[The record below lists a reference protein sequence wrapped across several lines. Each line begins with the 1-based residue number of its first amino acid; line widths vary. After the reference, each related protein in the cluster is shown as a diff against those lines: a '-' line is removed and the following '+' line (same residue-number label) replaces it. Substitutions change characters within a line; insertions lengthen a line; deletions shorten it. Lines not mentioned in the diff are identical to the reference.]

1 MGESV
6 EVATEEAMRELGA
19 RLAPTWSAGD
29 VVLLEGPLGV
39 GKTTLVRGIIATLG
53 WQEPV
58 RSPSYNLLHVY
69 KTDPPVVHADLYRLK
84 DASGLGLEDYM
95 DTHLVL
101 IEWPD
106 RMAPMDRTWLITIEF
121 AGDGRRVHIR
131 KP

>member
-39 GKTTLVRGIIATLG
+39 GKTTLVRGIIAALG
-53 WQEPV
+53 WPEPV

-69 KTDPPVVHADLYRLK
+69 KTNPPVVHADLYRLT
-84 DASGLGLEDYM
+84 DASGLGLEDYL

-106 RMAPMDRTWLITIEF
+106 RMAPMDRAWLITIEF
-121 AGDGRRVHIR
+121 SGDGRRVHIR
-131 KP
+131 EP